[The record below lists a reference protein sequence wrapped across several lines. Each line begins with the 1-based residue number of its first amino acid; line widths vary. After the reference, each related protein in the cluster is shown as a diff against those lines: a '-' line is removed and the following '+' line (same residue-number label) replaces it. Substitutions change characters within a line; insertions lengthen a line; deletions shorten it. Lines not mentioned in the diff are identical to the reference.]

1 MRIGR
6 SENSFFMQLSARRK
20 RMDIFLEW
28 MHVQHFCDPGEK
40 TVKEL
45 AVETANGRLAKMAIT
60 GMLFQPGPLPQR
72 MDTLLKGLHCT
83 ATSSGPEEKTI
94 AKKAMDVL
102 HVAISGMLFHLLL
115 LAMDVLQ

>member
-1 MRIGR
+1 MYSTSAIRERKQSR
-6 SENSFFMQLSARRK
+6 SLQLKLPMDVLQRWPLLACSSSLVRCRK
-20 RMDIFLEW
+20 
-28 MHVQHFCDPGEK
+28 
-40 TVKEL
+40 
-45 AVETANGRLAKMAIT
+45 
-60 GMLFQPGPLPQR
+60 R